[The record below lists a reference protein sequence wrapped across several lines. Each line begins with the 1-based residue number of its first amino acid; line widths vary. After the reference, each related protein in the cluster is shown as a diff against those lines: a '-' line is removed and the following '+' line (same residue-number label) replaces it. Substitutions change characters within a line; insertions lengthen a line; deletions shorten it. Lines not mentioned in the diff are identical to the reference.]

1 VQSFPRPPRTLAD
14 WLAWQQR
21 AHPNPIDLGLARVA
35 AVAGRMKLLPVRVPA
50 VIVGGT
56 NGKGSTA
63 TFIDALLRA
72 RGERVGLFTSPH
84 LVRYNERIR
93 IDGVDA
99 GDDELCAAFARI
111 ESARGDVSLT
121 FFEYNALAAL
131 ELFRSRGVTCMV
143 LEVGLGGRLDATNI
157 VDADVAVV
165 CSIGLDHT
173 DWLGDTLEAI
183 GGEKAGI
190 FRDGQDVVLATADMP
205 SVVRQRA
212 ARARTLQVG
221 GEDFRWRIGTDGGWQ
236 FDVPAAPSRTRG
248 PLSAPS
254 LSGDIQ
260 YRNAATAIAALQA
273 LESRRG
279 WQGLDAAKIDSA
291 LRGVVLPGRL
301 QVIPGEVEWV
311 LDVAHNV
318 PAAGVL
324 VQSLQARAAPARC
337 YAVFGMLADKDAA
350 GVAAQLDPIVDEWLL
365 CGIDEVRGLTAQ
377 ALRARMGGVRGTVRE
392 FDDVAGA
399 CTAARADA
407 TRGERVLV
415 CGSFHVVG
423 PALQWLGLY

>member
-1 VQSFPRPPRTLAD
+1 MQTLPSRTRSLAD

-21 AHPNPIDLGLARVA
+21 AHPDPIDLGLTRVA
-35 AVAGRMKLLPVRVPA
+35 VVAGRMELLPVRVPA
-50 VIVGGT
+50 LIVGGT

-63 TFIDALLRA
+63 AFIDALLRA

-99 GDDELCAAFARI
+99 GDDELCAAFAKI
-111 ESARGDVSLT
+111 ESARGEVSLT

-131 ELFRSRGVTCMV
+131 ELFRSRGVSCMV

-165 CSIGLDHT
+165 CSVGVDHT
-173 DWLGDTLEAI
+173 EWLGHTLEAI

-190 FRDGQDVVLATADMP
+190 FRAGQDVVLGSADMP
-205 SVVRQRA
+205 PVVRQRA
-212 ARARTLQVG
+212 ARARTLQVA
-221 GEDFRWRIGTDGGWQ
+221 GEDFRWRIDADGSWQ
-236 FDVPAAPSRTRG
+236 FDAPAAPARARA

-260 YRNAATAIAALQA
+260 YWNAATAIAALQA

-279 WQGLDAAKIDSA
+279 WQGLDAAHISAA
-291 LRGVVLPGRL
+291 LRGVMLPGRL

-324 VQSLQARAAPARC
+324 VQSLGARAEPVRC
-337 YAVFGMLADKDAA
+337 RAVFGMLADKDVA
-350 GVAAQLDPIVDEWLL
+350 GVAAQLDPLVDEWLL
-365 CGIDEVRGLTAQ
+365 CGIDEARGLTARV
-377 ALRARMGGVRGTVRE
+377 LHARMGGVRGAVRE

-399 CTAARADA
+399 CAAARADA

>member
-1 VQSFPRPPRTLAD
+1 MSEARTLAD
-14 WLAWQQR
+14 WLAFQQR
-21 AHPNPIDLGLARVA
+21 AHPSSVDLGLARVA
-35 AVAGRMKLLPVRVPA
+35 AVAGRMGLLPVRVPS

-63 TFIDALLRA
+63 TFIAALLRA

-93 IDGVDA
+93 IDGVEA
-99 GDDELCAAFARI
+99 GDEELCAAFARI
-111 ESARGDVSLT
+111 ESLRGDTTLT

-131 ELFRSRGVTCMV
+131 QLFRSRAVTCMV

-157 VDADVAVV
+157 VDADVAVL
-165 CSIGLDHT
+165 CSIGFDHT

-183 GGEKAGI
+183 AAEKAGI
-190 FRDGQDVVLATADMP
+190 FRAGQDVVLGARDMP
-205 SVVRQRA
+205 SLVRARA
-212 ARARTLQVG
+212 ARARTLQVAD
-221 GEDFRWRIGTDGGWQ
+221 EDFRWRVDAGGGWNFLVDAQ
-236 FDVPAAPSRTRG
+236 PARTRG
-248 PLSAPS
+248 PLSAPP
-254 LSGDIQ
+254 LRGAVQ

-279 WQGLDAAKIDSA
+279 WSAADAAQIDIA
-291 LRGVVLPGRL
+291 LRGAQLPGRL
-301 QVIPGEVEWV
+301 QVIPGKVEWV

-318 PAAGVL
+318 PAATVL
-324 VQSLQARAAPARC
+324 AQALRARPAPTRC
-337 YAVFGMLADKDAA
+337 RAVFGMLGDKDAS
-350 GVAAQLDPIVDEWLL
+350 GVAAQLDPLVDEWLL
-365 CGIDEVRGLTAQ
+365 SSIDEPRGLNAQ
-377 ALRARMGGVRGTVRE
+377 ALRARMSPVRGVVRE
-392 FDDVAGA
+392 FADVASA
-399 CTAARADA
+399 CAAARSDA